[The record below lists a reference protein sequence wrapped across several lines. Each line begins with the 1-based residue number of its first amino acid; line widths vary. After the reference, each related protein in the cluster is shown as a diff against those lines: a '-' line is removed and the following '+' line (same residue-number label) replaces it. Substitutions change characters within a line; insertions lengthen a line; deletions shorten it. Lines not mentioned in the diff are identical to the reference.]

1 MNWKSGFCN
10 ADFRNFGTQSLH
22 CRLGSK
28 TKSNF
33 RNPTLLQ
40 CCTGNN
46 NFLFSL
52 TLSWR
57 RPLSYWNQSIDLQ
70 SKSMDW
76 FLYDNGLRHES
87 VKCCLLHKDIVLPR
101 HTRFCIFVSSSTSR
115 SIYVYIYLC
124 FIYLIYFSII
134 TFITINHIILLK
146 QINLFFGHFY
156 LSSVSGVAKLLA
168 TFLPILTWCCL

>member
-76 FLYDNGLRHES
+76 FLYDNGLRLEK
-87 VKCCLLHKDIVLPR
+87 VKSIRIMRRHPPCFHFNPTSTNNTPWKNPKTGSFLMLPGGVEVE
-101 HTRFCIFVSSSTSR
+101 HW
-115 SIYVYIYLC
+115 
-124 FIYLIYFSII
+124 
-134 TFITINHIILLK
+134 LK
-146 QINLFFGHFY
+146 MG
-156 LSSVSGVAKLLA
+156 
-168 TFLPILTWCCL
+168 